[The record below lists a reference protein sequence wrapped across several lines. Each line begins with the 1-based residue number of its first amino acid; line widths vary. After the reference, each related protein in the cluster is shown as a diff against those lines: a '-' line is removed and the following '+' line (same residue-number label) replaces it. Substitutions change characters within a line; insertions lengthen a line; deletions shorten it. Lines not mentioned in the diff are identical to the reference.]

1 MSFCIKLAFLG
12 RMCPPEE
19 YPPILVENL
28 TKVFPGKRKKPD
40 KKAVDG
46 ISFQVKRGEIFG
58 LLGPNGAGKTTTI
71 RMLSTMLIPT
81 DGRALILGNDVTKDE
96 VHIRKRINLVSG
108 GERGLYYRL
117 TGRQNLRFFSEL
129 YGIDPKTRDERIDR
143 LLDLVDLQTAA
154 DIRVEDYSR
163 GMKQRIHIARALV
176 NDPEVLFLD
185 EPTLGLDPEI
195 ARDIR
200 ALIRR
205 MADQGTTILLTT
217 HYMFEAEE
225 LCDRIAIISN
235 GRLVAQGN
243 ALELKDSVNNATVIH
258 VETRDDPFEAVALL
272 EGSDGVIHVNCDRV
286 PGRFITRIQVEQSS
300 DMLDTVNEAVKGLR
314 VLRIGYDEPTL
325 EDTYITLVSG
335 HER

>member
-1 MSFCIKLAFLG
+1 MS
-12 RMCPPEE
+12 PPEDA
-19 YPPILVENL
+19 PPIVVEGL
-28 TKVFPGKRKKPD
+28 TKVFPGKRRRPD
-40 KKAVDG
+40 KTAVDS
-46 ISFQVKRGEIFG
+46 ISFHVDKGEIFG

-81 DGRALILGNDVTKDE
+81 SGKAWVLGRDVTKEE
-96 VHIRKRINLVSG
+96 VAIRKRINLVSG

-129 YGIDPKTRDERIDR
+129 YGIDPKARDRRIEE
-143 LLDLVDLQTAA
+143 LLELVDLTESA
-154 DIRVEDYSR
+154 DLRVEDYSR
-163 GMKQRIHIARALV
+163 GMKQRIHIARSLV

-195 ARDIR
+195 AREIR

-205 MADQGTTILLTT
+205 MADMGTTILLTT

-225 LCDRIAIISN
+225 LCDRIGIISE
-235 GRLVAQGN
+235 GRLVALGN

-258 VETRDDPFEAVALL
+258 VETREDPYKAVEAL
-272 EGSDGVIHVNCDRV
+272 EGMEGVLHVTSDRV
-286 PGRFITRIQVEQSS
+286 PGRFIVRMQVEHGS
-300 DMLDTVNEAVKGLR
+300 DLLSEVNEAMRGLR

-325 EDTYITLVSG
+325 EDTYISLVSD